1 VVFLFHRKNYYFR
14 VSGSNSEHEW
24 AREGRRIIPLLRRAT
39 PINAFSPIA
48 DRTRNDVENYN
59 RMLKSPVE
67 TRTPKKLKAKPSV
80 PREGAADLADMIC
93 KNENGDV
100 RVKPP
105 QIPVSPLPDRYKAL
119 QVPTVLMS
127 MEI

>member
-1 VVFLFHRKNYYFR
+1 
-14 VSGSNSEHEW
+14 
-24 AREGRRIIPLLRRAT
+24 
-39 PINAFSPIA
+39 
-48 DRTRNDVENYN
+48 
-59 RMLKSPVE
+59 MLKSPVE

-119 QVPTVLMS
+119 QVTTEPMS
-127 MEI
+127 MEIEFYAIGFK